1 MSTKQ
6 LHALILFF
14 FVCLSIFLTLGKMG
28 TAFDSFA
35 LLNQDLGVYAS
46 LAAAQEYPQLFER
59 DPFLSDEKNTNSYNM
74 LFVPLLKALE
84 DVFGNYGTACA
95 FLVPFLLFF
104 HLSGYY
110 LLGVTIFKNPWAGLL
125 VSLLLSAPT
134 NTSLDFWGL
143 LLDALPRFMYQALL
157 PFVLV
162 LSIRYGQNPKWWPVI
177 LGGVG
182 LLNYVHPLST
192 PAWTVAIL
200 LGLWLSVPH
209 LRFREKAG
217 RMLVAVLVL
226 LVILSPFISNYFT
239 STILETSQSISYDQ
253 TMSILQSHMSTLG
266 NASTLALFFAGRPGY
281 GFDIIWYCLWLLGIS
296 GLVWGLLR
304 NREAGKNIPL
314 YQLAA
319 WMIGIL
325 LVSGLLPILE
335 GIIFA
340 YLKQIPPEFELVR
353 TLRYSVPLILLAA
366 VFTIKMAADQLGEN
380 RALPAARTMSAFI
393 SVSILL
399 LLVWGISSQGKGSEF
414 YRVFRQNLRC
424 WLEGQLVCDLAP
436 ANMDFIDVMN
446 VIREETPVG
455 ARVFSEGQEVAVRY
469 YALRPLVFTYKD
481 GAPLAYTNQEQLLI
495 WKQTY
500 DEMDQLSFIRK
511 FPFRHRAFIKEITE
525 LAHSVGSD
533 YLLLHE
539 AYQEAAE
546 YPEQLS
552 IVYTNDHYTLF
563 KIAQP

>member
-1 MSTKQ
+1 MSTKH
-6 LHALILFF
+6 LHILILFF

-46 LAAAQEYPQLFER
+46 LAAAQEHPDLFAK

-74 LFVPLLKALE
+74 IFVPLIKRLE

-110 LLGVTIFKNPWAGLL
+110 LLGVTIFKNPWAALL

-143 LLDALPRFMYQALL
+143 LLEALPRFMYQALI

-162 LSIRYGQNPKWWPVI
+162 LSLRYGQDPKWWPVI

-217 RMLVAVLVL
+217 RMLVATLVL
-226 LVILSPFISNYFT
+226 LMILAPFLSNYFT
-239 STILETSQSISYDQ
+239 STIVETSQSISYEQ
-253 TMSILQSHMSTLG
+253 TMSILQSHMSTMG
-266 NASTLALFFAGRPGY
+266 SATTLAVFFAGRPGH
-281 GFDIIWYCLWLLGIS
+281 GFDTIWYFLWLLGIS
-296 GLVWGLLR
+296 GLVWGLFWR
-304 NREAGKNIPL
+304 RDTDRNIPL
-314 YQLAA
+314 HQLAA
-319 WMIGIL
+319 WLIGIL
-325 LVSGLLPILE
+325 LVSGLLPIIE
-335 GIIFA
+335 SIVFA

-353 TLRYSVPLILLAA
+353 TLRYSVPLLLLAA
-366 VFTIKMAADQLGEN
+366 LFAIKMGADQLGQN
-380 RALPAARTMSAFI
+380 RALPDARTMSAFI
-393 SVSILL
+393 AAGILL
-399 LLVWGISSQGKGSEF
+399 LLVWGISSQGKDSEF
-414 YRVFRQNLRC
+414 YGVFRQNLRC
-424 WLEGQLVCDLAP
+424 WLGGQLVCDLAS
-436 ANMDFIDVMN
+436 AQMDFIDTMD

-455 ARVFSEGQEVAVRY
+455 ARIFSEGQEVAVRY

-481 GAPLAYTNQEQLLI
+481 GAPLAYTNQEQLLL

-500 DEMDQLSFIRK
+500 DEMDRLSFIRK
-511 FPFRHRAFIKEITE
+511 FPFRHRAFVKEITE
-525 LAHSVGSD
+525 LAQNVEAE

-539 AYQEAAE
+539 PYQEGAD